1 MKYPYNNALVT
12 MAAAITH
19 ACLQA
24 IRNDNSVTALISR
37 TSTPARLI
45 ITNLYKSNILGI
57 KFDNISAGK
66 YFALIHTLQQQ
77 TAMNKATEKSDRLIP
92 AESLVTP
99 KMNELVWILERNEPS
114 V

>member
-1 MKYPYNNALVT
+1 MKYPNNNSLVT

-24 IRNDNSVTALISR
+24 IRNDNSVTSLISR
-37 TSTPARLI
+37 TSTPTQLNN
-45 ITNLYKSNILGI
+45 TNQYKSNILGI

-77 TAMNKATEKSDRLIP
+77 TAMNKAREKPDNQYRQRATLH
-92 AESLVTP
+92 
-99 KMNELVWILERNEPS
+99 RR
-114 V
+114 